1 MSMAGMPP
9 RRQWRS
15 PSALIGGAL
24 VLAVLIGALLAPWL
38 APYPP
43 AAIDLT
49 AQLQA
54 PSAAHPL
61 GADFYGRDILSRLLY
76 GGRVTLTVA
85 AGAVALAAIIGIIT
99 GLLAGTSRGW
109 IGQAW
114 VACFDLLLAFP
125 ALLLALIVVAVLGPG
140 LIALACAVGVAGI
153 AGYARLARSV
163 VLTLRAA
170 PFVEAAHALGA
181 SRMRILAR
189 HLLPGVVGP
198 ILALATLD
206 LGRAILSVA
215 ALGFLGLG
223 APPPQAEWGLML
235 YEGRGYLATA
245 PWASLF
251 PGLAIAL
258 TVLGVTL
265 LGDALESSR

>member
-1 MSMAGMPP
+1 MSTAGMPP
-9 RRQWRS
+9 RRRWRS

-24 VLAVLIGALLAPWL
+24 VLTAVMGALLASWL
-38 APYPP
+38 APQPP
-43 AAIDLT
+43 AAIDLA

-54 PSAAHPL
+54 PSTTHPL
-61 GADFYGRDILSRLLY
+61 GTDFYGRDLLSRLLF
-76 GGRVTLTVA
+76 GGRATLTVA
-85 AGAVALAAIIGIIT
+85 VGAVVFAALIGAAA
-99 GLLAGTSRGW
+99 GLLAGVSRGW

-114 VACFDLLLAFP
+114 VALFDLLLAFP
-125 ALLLALIVVAVLGPG
+125 ALLLALIIVAVLGPG
-140 LIALACAVGVAGI
+140 LIALAVAVGIAGI

-163 VLTLRAA
+163 VLTLRDA

-181 SRMRILAR
+181 GWLRILTR

-198 ILALATLD
+198 LLALATVD

-251 PGLAIAL
+251 PGLTIAL

-265 LGDALESSR
+265 LGDALESS